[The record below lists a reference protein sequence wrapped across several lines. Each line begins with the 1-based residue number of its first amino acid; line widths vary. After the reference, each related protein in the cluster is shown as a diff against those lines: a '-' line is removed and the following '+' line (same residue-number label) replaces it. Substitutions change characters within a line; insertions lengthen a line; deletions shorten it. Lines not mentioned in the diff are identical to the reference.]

1 MGDTIHK
8 HVLGLLVAMCLAC
21 PVIAAQT
28 VALFDASDIDDDE
41 YEVVQGE
48 TTITWKLRDA
58 SETLIAEGNDT
69 RVRISSSL
77 PGGPGLITSPGEYSI
92 SFADSTPGR
101 DCWVIANRVGTRTA
115 PHELGHCRG
124 LSHRNKD
131 YNALMCQTG
140 IAEDHH
146 YSDNQSRFLR
156 QKEWDTVRID
166 STGH

>member
-21 PVIAAQT
+21 PVIAELND
-28 VALFDASDIDDDE
+28 ALFDASDIDDDE

-48 TTITWKLRDA
+48 TTITWMLRDA

-92 SFADSTPGR
+92 SFVGSTTYSL
-101 DCWVIANRVGTRTA
+101 VNRIWSEA
-115 PHELGHCRG
+115 
-124 LSHRNKD
+124 
-131 YNALMCQTG
+131 
-140 IAEDHH
+140 
-146 YSDNQSRFLR
+146 
-156 QKEWDTVRID
+156 
-166 STGH
+166 